1 MTPQDHR
8 QDADATFSKPSVKSV
23 VKILIPV
30 ESRLKQTPITM
41 LTDTHAHL
49 DFPEFDGQLDAVLA
63 RAREA
68 GVHRVITIGIDRES
82 CRRSL
87 AIAEKHDNVYAAVG
101 LHPCNV
107 LDEGAMDFLSELPAL
122 AKHPKV
128 VAIGETGIDYHH
140 LPSRDLARRDKSE
153 AVFDALLA
161 GTAEAAQAGIA
172 DGAMK
177 SAQEEAFKA
186 QLDLAVDLGL
196 NVVIHQREA
205 WQDTLDILRPYTWR
219 LRGVF
224 HCFGG
229 TPEAAAEIAAM
240 GHLVSFTGIVTF
252 KNATL
257 VQETARS
264 VAAGGYM
271 VETDCPY
278 LAPVPFRGKICEP
291 AHVKFTAEKIA
302 DLRAESLDQIAT
314 DTERTAQAFFRF
326 DRL

>member
-1 MTPQDHR
+1 
-8 QDADATFSKPSVKSV
+8 V
-23 VKILIPV
+23 
-30 ESRLKQTPITM
+30 

-49 DFPEFDGQLDAVLA
+49 DFPEFAGQLDAVIA

-68 GVHRVITIGIDRES
+68 GVHRIITIGIDRES
-82 CRRSL
+82 CRKSV
-87 AIAEKHDNVYAAVG
+87 AIAEKHENVYAVVG

-107 LDEGAMDFLSELPAL
+107 LDEGAMDFLEELPTL

-128 VAIGETGIDYHH
+128 VALGETGMDYHH
-140 LPSRDLARRDKSE
+140 LPSRELSGRKEES
-153 AVFDALLA
+153 VFTALQS
-161 GTAEAAQAGIA
+161 GTAESLQAGIA

-177 SAQEEAFKA
+177 SAQAEAFKA
-186 QLDLAVDLGL
+186 QLDLAAELGL

-205 WQDTLDILRPYTWR
+205 WQDTLDILRPYTGK

-229 TPEAAAEIAAM
+229 SPEAAAEIAAM

-257 VQETARS
+257 GQETAKS
-264 VAAGGYM
+264 VAPGGYM

-278 LAPVPFRGKICEP
+278 LAPVPFRGETCEP
-291 AHVKFTAEKIA
+291 AHVKLTAEKIA
-302 DLRAESLDQIAT
+302 GLRAESPEKVAA
-314 DTERTAQAFFRF
+314 DTERTAQAFFQI

>member
-1 MTPQDHR
+1 
-8 QDADATFSKPSVKSV
+8 
-23 VKILIPV
+23 
-30 ESRLKQTPITM
+30 M

-49 DFPEFDGQLDAVLA
+49 DFPEFEGQLDAVIA

-68 GVHRVITIGIDRES
+68 GVHRIITVGIDRAS
-82 CRRSL
+82 CRQSIAL
-87 AIAEKHDNVYAAVG
+87 AEKFENVYAVVG

-107 LDEGAMDFLSELPAL
+107 LDEGAMDFLEELLAL
-122 AKHPKV
+122 ARHPKV
-128 VAIGETGIDYHH
+128 VAIGETGMDYHH
-140 LPSRDLARRDKSE
+140 LPSRDLARRNKSE

-161 GTAEAAQAGIA
+161 GTAEAAEAGIA

-186 QLDLAVDLGL
+186 QLDLAIELGR

-205 WQDTLDILRPYTWR
+205 WDDTLEILRPYAGK

-229 TPEAAAEIAAM
+229 SPEAAAEIAAM

-252 KNATL
+252 KNAML
-257 VQETARS
+257 LQQTAKS
-264 VAAGGYM
+264 VPSDGYM

-278 LAPVPFRGKICEP
+278 LAPVPFRGQTCEP
-291 AHVKFTAEKIA
+291 SHVKFTAQKIA
-302 DLRAESLDQIAT
+302 GLRGEPFEKVAA
-314 DTERTAQAFFRF
+314 DTEQTARAFFK
-326 DRL
+326 L

>member
-1 MTPQDHR
+1 
-8 QDADATFSKPSVKSV
+8 
-23 VKILIPV
+23 
-30 ESRLKQTPITM
+30 M

-49 DFPEFDGQLDAVLA
+49 DFPEFAGQLDAVIT

-68 GVHRVITIGIDRES
+68 GVHRIITLGIDRES
-82 CRRSL
+82 CRKSI
-87 AIAEKHDNVYAAVG
+87 AIAEKHDNVYAVVG

-107 LDEGAMDFLSELPAL
+107 LDEGAMDFLEEIPAL
-122 AKHPKV
+122 ARHPKV
-128 VAIGETGIDYHH
+128 VAIGETGLDYHH
-140 LPSRDLARRDKSE
+140 LPSRDLARRNKSE

-161 GTAEAAQAGIA
+161 GTAEAAEAGIA

-186 QLDLAVDLGL
+186 QLDLAVELGR

-205 WQDTLDILRPYTWR
+205 WDDTLGILRPYTGK

-229 TPEAAAEIAAM
+229 SPEAAAEIAAM

-252 KNATL
+252 KNAML
-257 VQETARS
+257 LQQTAKS
-264 VAAGGYM
+264 VPSDGYM

-278 LAPVPFRGKICEP
+278 LAPVPFRGQTCEP

-302 DLRAESLDQIAT
+302 ELRGEPLEKVAA
-314 DTERTAQAFFRF
+314 DTGCTANSFFKF

>member
-1 MTPQDHR
+1 
-8 QDADATFSKPSVKSV
+8 
-23 VKILIPV
+23 
-30 ESRLKQTPITM
+30 M

-49 DFPEFDGQLDAVLA
+49 DFPEFDGQLAGVFA

-68 GVHRVITIGIDRES
+68 GVHRIITIGINRES

-87 AIAEKHDNVYAAVG
+87 AIAEQYDNVYAAVG

-107 LDEGAMDFLSELPAL
+107 LDEGAMDFLEELPAL

-128 VAIGETGIDYHH
+128 VAIGETGMDYHH
-140 LPSRDLARRDKSE
+140 LPSRELAGRKEES
-153 AVFDALLA
+153 VFTALQS
-161 GTAEAAQAGIA
+161 GTAESMQAGIA

-177 SAQEEAFKA
+177 SAQAEAFKA
-186 QLDLAVDLGL
+186 QLDLAAELGL

-205 WQDTLDILRPYTWR
+205 WEDTLDLLRPYNGK

-229 TPEAAAEIAAM
+229 SPEAAAEVAAM

-257 VQETARS
+257 VQETAKS
-264 VAAGGYM
+264 VAPDGYM

-278 LAPVPFRGKICEP
+278 LAPVPFRGKTCEP
-291 AHVKFTAEKIA
+291 AHVKLTAEKIA
-302 DLRAESLDQIAT
+302 ELRGESLKKISA
-314 DTERTAQAFFRF
+314 DTEQTARVFFKF

>member
-1 MTPQDHR
+1 
-8 QDADATFSKPSVKSV
+8 
-23 VKILIPV
+23 
-30 ESRLKQTPITM
+30 M

-49 DFPEFDGQLDAVLA
+49 DFPEFAGQLDAVIT

-68 GVHRVITIGIDRES
+68 GVHRIITIGIDRES
-82 CRRSL
+82 CRKSI
-87 AIAEKHDNVYAAVG
+87 AIAEKHDNVYAVVG

-107 LDEGAMDFLSELPAL
+107 LDEGAMDFLEELPAL
-122 AKHPKV
+122 ARHPKV
-128 VAIGETGIDYHH
+128 VAIGETGLDYHH
-140 LPSRDLARRDKSE
+140 LPSRDLARRNKSE

-186 QLDLAVDLGL
+186 QLDLAVELGI

-205 WQDTLDILRPYTWR
+205 WDDTLEILRPYTGK

-229 TPEAAAEIAAM
+229 PPAAAAEIAAM

-252 KNATL
+252 KNAML
-257 VQETARS
+257 LQQTAKS
-264 VAAGGYM
+264 VPSDGYM

-278 LAPVPFRGKICEP
+278 LAPVPFRGKTCEP
-291 AHVKFTAEKIA
+291 AQVKFTAEKIA
-302 DLRAESLDQIAT
+302 ELRGEPLEKVAA
-314 DTERTAQAFFRF
+314 DTGCTANSFFKF

>member
-1 MTPQDHR
+1 
-8 QDADATFSKPSVKSV
+8 V
-23 VKILIPV
+23 
-30 ESRLKQTPITM
+30 

-49 DFPEFDGQLDAVLA
+49 DFPEFAGQLDAVIA

-68 GVHRVITIGIDRES
+68 GVHRIITIGIDRES
-82 CRRSL
+82 CRKSV
-87 AIAEKHDNVYAAVG
+87 AIAEKHENVYAVVG

-107 LDEGAMDFLSELPAL
+107 LDEGAMDFLEELPTL

-128 VAIGETGIDYHH
+128 VALGETGMDYHH
-140 LPSRDLARRDKSE
+140 LPSRELSGRKEES
-153 AVFDALLA
+153 VFTALQS
-161 GTAEAAQAGIA
+161 GTAESLQAGIA

-177 SAQEEAFKA
+177 SAQAEAFKA
-186 QLDLAVDLGL
+186 QLDLAAELGL

-205 WQDTLDILRPYTWR
+205 WQDTLDILRPYTGK

-229 TPEAAAEIAAM
+229 SPEAAAEIAAM

-257 VQETARS
+257 GQETAKS
-264 VAAGGYM
+264 VASDGYM

-278 LAPVPFRGKICEP
+278 LAPVPFRGQNCEP
-291 AHVKFTAEKIA
+291 AHMKLTAEKIA
-302 DLRAESLDQIAT
+302 ELRGEGLDKIAA
-314 DTERTAQAFFRF
+314 DTERSAQAFFQL